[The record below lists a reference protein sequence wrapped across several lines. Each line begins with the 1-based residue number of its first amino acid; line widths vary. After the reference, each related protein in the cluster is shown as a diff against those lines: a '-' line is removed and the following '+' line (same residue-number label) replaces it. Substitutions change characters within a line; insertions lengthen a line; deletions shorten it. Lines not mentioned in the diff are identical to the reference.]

1 MGIKLEDFTSGKYST
16 APTSVVKVGTTPTQS
31 YVSGSSL
38 LGGVSVPTLSQKIT
52 VEEPKVE
59 NKNTGLEIVG
69 RGLAALPGSI
79 AKGTTSAI
87 DKITDT
93 PAYVRN
99 LIAQSQAKKNYA
111 TRVQS
116 NAAKANAAYEKA
128 RDTHVL
134 GQGVQN
140 WQNKVD
146 ARQDQIVLDN
156 PNSKVAEY
164 TGKAL
169 QLGEAVG
176 EMLPS
181 VAASALVG
189 GVGIT
194 AMGGKQ
200 ALALAGTSAAKA
212 AAVSTAGKLGQAVG
226 LGVMAMDVYAKSLD
240 ESTALGY
247 DFATSS
253 KKAFGDAVLEV
264 GTEMLF
270 GGIAGLGTGVVSQ
283 VSKNV
288 VNRSLARA
296 AASEGA
302 EQLIKMT
309 GVEKAV
315 LSVAKAATR
324 VSAMTGSTAFS
335 RLASNAFGEA
345 AEEMIAEFLGPYIE
359 RMTTNPNASNASID
373 QIIEAG
379 IGGAIVSFAMSPLGK
394 LQTMIGTPDADIVE
408 KARLTYKLQDYDQ
421 NVRMMKDL
429 IYDAVAGEDL
439 TAVEKQMGRELTKV
453 SGDNVARGL
462 TSDYQRQAAR
472 ILNDLEASGH
482 TAVDVSNAWKS
493 LGELYAQVSQD
504 RSDAAAARIHNDVA
518 KNTLI
523 SESESVKKA
532 QAAVDEAK
540 VKFDE
545 AVKAYDIAVNRNDGS
560 IDTEAARKSRA
571 ETERTLKNAQANLE
585 KAIENARR
593 GAELRL
599 SKEDAAEKYGQEAV
613 DNFLASQ
620 RVRDIQR
627 GRFYVADANG
637 NERLYTKDQYAAEKF
652 GGKRYSQLTKAQK
665 AEVDAASKAY
675 QDAVTKE
682 LEAFAKR
689 VNDAITQRG
698 LGGKLRVELVK
709 PGAHKFDVGYAH
721 NGVIYFTQERVH
733 TTEAADYF
741 LSHEFLHAIEDKF
754 ISQEDAAAFH
764 KTIRSA
770 MDTIGFNYDEWFA
783 RLAKRYESSYLPRIK
798 SEAKQ
803 KGKKGKE
810 FDSYVKQKFVKLVEG
825 EIRARFMQTAFSSQ
839 SILQSLAVETPEL
852 LERAKQ
858 SVNDS
863 SIAELTDTMWDY
875 ERLVILDRI
884 NKALTAPVSAE
895 TNKKKNAEAVDMAFA
910 ELYDRENTD
919 VGGEDHG
926 RNKRY
931 YVARNER
938 GVDGSD
944 AERTGARVDSYDA
957 HGLLPDS
964 YWEKRKSLSERYDR
978 LDALAEGA
986 ETGTLIE
993 TVDGKPVSYTYV
1005 KNPND
1010 LPGNAKDMLADVEA
1024 FSRLSVSLGRPN
1036 LEIYYILQTPVLKR
1050 KDGIVDQ
1057 VGAYY
1062 SPHRNAIVVPLKS
1075 SWEWEYDDYNDFS
1088 TLVNVVQHEK
1098 THVVAR
1104 LIPESLDLFKDEL
1117 FSWFSPSDVVSFI
1130 SAVDKS
1136 HLDYYG
1142 HGIDSAN
1149 DMMNELFANT
1159 LGWNFGDPREAG
1171 ALLSDITDFDFEKLY
1186 AFREHF
1192 APVLTSFVKERGL
1205 DIDFTKWLEPTKT
1218 ELEKQSLKKEILH
1231 EEKLLFRDA
1240 IDAWASDNG
1249 LNIDDLD
1256 FFKNGPNIYVVKK
1269 QSSEIL
1275 DIDTMM
1281 SIPESDYVAILNAD
1295 SDDNGVYLSGGLY
1308 EDLYSAETEEY
1319 PYFTEEDR
1327 YFADIDSS
1335 DDFDLDYELES
1346 YRNMLQDAPEETI
1359 VRLYS
1364 KGTGNAKYK
1373 EISRNGAV
1381 RKLNIMS
1388 DEVRDYA
1395 NQVRESNLGKLVTGE
1410 IGLDEFSEKTGLS
1423 LDAYMAARQYGLSAL
1438 DLAEVKSLDK
1448 FRQDLDLAKAA
1459 VSALWG
1465 KSGLLEWLGNVRNG
1479 NLFGPT
1485 IIATGNNLL
1494 RAMEQI
1500 DSGNKLYSYAD
1511 NENSNVILSA
1521 DAMRE
1526 DILRTYE
1533 ERLRRRYGQNDPR
1546 YFEDLEDDGIGMTEE
1561 RLRQYRELQQKYGEN
1576 EFGVPNK
1583 INSNVATSKFASRLA
1598 ANKANIWST
1607 DADGNTT
1614 MTGVN
1619 TPEELAASLRDGFLN
1634 GVNTHIVMTD
1644 DAAIAEARSRI
1655 DRHKEKTYSKDGKV
1669 IKETVVKHKTIND
1682 AFTYAK
1688 GLLTSGK
1695 VLNKNDLAFAQ
1706 QLIVEMTNQYKEL
1719 NEGSDNVQPIESKNT
1734 EELFNQI
1741 QELVAD
1747 TCAAATRAGQNLQ
1760 AFSLLKK
1767 MTPTGR
1773 LYYIESQADQLISE
1787 LVDRRGQ
1794 SRVSGYF
1801 FEKDSKGNVRLDK
1814 NNKPKRIIISDELR
1828 KKMYE
1833 CTTKEEMNAVEEEII
1848 AEIASKIDPSLMDRV
1863 TAWRYLSMLGNPR
1876 THVRNIVSNFTMG
1889 TMVKAKN
1896 RVGGALE
1903 DIFLKDKTQGRTKTL
1918 KAIDPELR
1926 KSLTDFAENDWAKD
1940 GMSDVALSGG
1950 KVGFQNRI
1958 NEARKKMKL
1967 DILDKAAKKNNYLLE
1982 LEDDR
1987 AGKRAYKEAFVRY
2000 AAANN
2005 LTVEYLSAGTVES
2018 NVALAQARSYAVN
2031 EAAKATYHDASKVA
2045 SMLNELEHMS
2055 GSAGAAAKLLIGGI
2069 APFKKTPIN
2078 ILSRGIE
2085 YSPIGLVDGLVKTI
2099 KACQSTTEDIFEV
2112 DGKKVTRTEYE
2123 TTYGGKGGKFVKSSD
2138 YTGEYSAT
2146 SSADALD
2153 LGKDDSHGKPFE
2165 RFSADAKRTK
2175 AIADALDQM
2184 AAGLTGTGL
2193 MIVGALLAQLGL
2205 MKGSGDDENKDAE
2218 YYDQMLGN
2226 QEYSITIGN
2235 KNYTLDWLTPVS
2247 MPLFAGVELHNA
2259 KVDGGEMSF
2268 EELIDAIGR
2277 VADPITNLSF
2287 LQGVNDA
2294 MSEYDSGL
2302 YSFARSAAESFA
2314 GQFVPTVFGQ
2324 VARSIDPT
2332 RRTTYAPK
2340 DSAAGKKA
2348 ATFINKMENKIPGLS
2363 QKNAAY
2369 VDLWGRTETNNGD
2382 TFVGRLFM
2390 NSVVPTYVRTVN
2402 KTEADDYLT
2411 QLFAKTGDNSII
2423 PKSPES
2429 SYTVSG
2435 ETFYLTSQEY
2445 QQTKELVGQLS
2456 HVGVTSLLSVPGF
2469 AELSAE
2475 DQADLVSDVY
2485 SFAKRVAKEDYA
2497 YANGIEISA
2506 DSTNTK
2512 IKNAVLAGMSIG
2524 EAVYVYKMANL
2535 VEGVKN
2541 SKGNT
2546 ISGSKKANLLSFY
2559 RTMGLTNEQI
2569 NAIKPSN
2576 YDFDL

>member
-1 MGIKLEDFTSGKYST
+1 MRVQLPAEVAAKLNTAATPVTKDST
-16 APTSVVKVGTTPTQS
+16 PAQS
-31 YVSGSSL
+31 YVSGASL
-38 LGGVSVPTLSQKIT
+38 LGDSSLAMGPSKADSVGLPATNR
-52 VEEPKVE
+52 
-59 NKNTGLEIVG
+59 NKNTNAQIIG
-69 RGLAALPGSI
+69 RGLSRIIPSVGAGA
-79 AKGTTSAI
+79 TSALDSTADAASDI
-87 DKITDT
+87 AFRYQSALAKQTNSDRDL
-93 PAYVRN
+93 AAANVARRN
-99 LIAQSQAKKNYA
+99 
-111 TRVQS
+111 
-116 NAAKANAAYEKA
+116 YEKA
-128 RDTHVL
+128 NSTHLL
-134 GQGVQN
+134 GDNVKTWEQTVAEKN
-140 WQNKVD
+140 
-146 ARQDQIVLDN
+146 AQIVKDN
-156 PNSKVAEY
+156 PDSKLAE
-164 TGKAL
+164 KAYKAT
-169 QLGEAVG
+169 QYAQTVG

-189 GVGIT
+189 GAGIA

-212 AAVSTAGKLGQAVG
+212 AAVSAAGKLGQAVG
-226 LGVMAMDVYAKSLD
+226 LGVMAMNVYDKSLD

-253 KKAFGDAVLEV
+253 KKAFGDAALEV

-270 GGIAGLGTGVVSQ
+270 GGIAGLGEGVVSQ
-283 VSKNV
+283 VSKNI
-288 VNRSLARA
+288 VNRSITKA

-315 LSVAKAATR
+315 LSVAKAANR
-324 VSAMTGSTAFS
+324 VSAMMESTALT

-345 AEEMIAEFLGPYIE
+345 AEEMISEFLGPYIE

-394 LQTMIGTPDADIVE
+394 LQTMVGTPDADIVE

-453 SGDNVARGL
+453 SGDNVAKGL

-493 LGELYAQVSQD
+493 LGELYAQVSQE
-504 RSDAAAARIHNDVA
+504 RADAAAARIHNDVA

-523 SESESVKKA
+523 AESASVQKA

-540 VKFDE
+540 AKFDE

-560 IDTEAARKSRA
+560 IDTEAARKARA

-585 KAIENARR
+585 KAIENASR

-599 SKEDAAEKYGQEAV
+599 SKEGAAEKYGQEAV

-620 RVRDIQR
+620 RVKDIQR
-627 GRFYVADANG
+627 GRFYATDANG

-652 GGKRYSQLTKAQK
+652 GGKRFSQLTKAQK

-754 ISQEDAAAFH
+754 ISQEAAAEFH

-783 RLAKRYESSYLPRIK
+783 RLAKQYESSYLPRLK

-810 FDSYVKQKFVKLVEG
+810 FDSYVNQKFVKLVEG

-895 TNKKKNAEAVDMAFA
+895 TNKKKNAEAV
-910 ELYDRENTD
+910 
-919 VGGEDHG
+919 
-926 RNKRY
+926 
-931 YVARNER
+931 
-938 GVDGSD
+938 
-944 AERTGARVDSYDA
+944 
-957 HGLLPDS
+957 
-964 YWEKRKSLSERYDR
+964 
-978 LDALAEGA
+978 
-986 ETGTLIE
+986 
-993 TVDGKPVSYTYV
+993 
-1005 KNPND
+1005 
-1010 LPGNAKDMLADVEA
+1010 
-1024 FSRLSVSLGRPN
+1024 
-1036 LEIYYILQTPVLKR
+1036 
-1050 KDGIVDQ
+1050 
-1057 VGAYY
+1057 
-1062 SPHRNAIVVPLKS
+1062 
-1075 SWEWEYDDYNDFS
+1075 
-1088 TLVNVVQHEK
+1088 
-1098 THVVAR
+1098 
-1104 LIPESLDLFKDEL
+1104 ES
-1117 FSWFSPSDVVSFI
+1117 
-1130 SAVDKS
+1130 
-1136 HLDYYG
+1136 
-1142 HGIDSAN
+1142 
-1149 DMMNELFANT
+1149 
-1159 LGWNFGDPREAG
+1159 
-1171 ALLSDITDFDFEKLY
+1171 ALLSLDEDRRNQYNPPTNSGVKNNEAVSNSGANLHDFDGGSERRYTESRGKDGDGALGVGEENQGRVGGSESSQEPRAVEIVSKWLDRGSDETQMLLDSFGSEEAFAKRFLGMYDQSPIVAETWSNFFTDVDAAIEELDRLFGRDSSEMYYIELEPDVWDSGNFYSKMEQVIEETKQPKLGAASVINYLRGKGVKEAEIKWSGLEDFLSGKKSVTKEELLEYAKANRYPIFVRKLTTQFTDDTRWGRYIQPGSPAKAVNYREYLYTSEKSYYNNRSSKTHWDSSYSGDREDFSKGVLAHARVTDRLFSGVGRALYIEEIQSDWHNAATASPNAGYVTEDEFSSQVSEYEEASRKARELDEKLSAIHDPY
-1186 AFREHF
+1186 
-1192 APVLTSFVKERGL
+1192 
-1205 DIDFTKWLEPTKT
+1205 DFDYLE
-1218 ELEKQSLKKEILH
+1218 
-1231 EEKLLFRDA
+1231 
-1240 IDAWASDNG
+1240 NG
-1249 LNIDDLD
+1249 
-1256 FFKNGPNIYVVKK
+1256 
-1269 QSSEIL
+1269 
-1275 DIDTMM
+1275 
-1281 SIPESDYVAILNAD
+1281 AD
-1295 SDDNGVYLSGGLY
+1295 SDYKKLYDEWAKIDNEAGQRRVFLSLSVPEAPFSGGEYVNFVLKNLLQEAAANGY
-1308 EDLYSAETEEY
+1308 DYLAWTSGKQQEERWSDKYAEGYRIEYDQDIPKFLNKFGKKFGAKAGLRTIEAPNNIPTDSWFFPITEEM
-1319 PYFTEEDR
+1319 R
-1327 YFADIDSS
+1327 KSV
-1335 DDFDLDYELES
+1335 LE
-1346 YRNMLQDAPEETI
+1346 
-1359 VRLYS
+1359 V
-1364 KGTGNAKYK
+1364 
-1373 EISRNGAV
+1373 
-1381 RKLNIMS
+1381 
-1388 DEVRDYA
+1388 
-1395 NQVRESNLGKLVTGE
+1395 
-1410 IGLDEFSEKTGLS
+1410 
-1423 LDAYMAARQYGLSAL
+1423 
-1438 DLAEVKSLDK
+1438 
-1448 FRQDLDLAKAA
+1448 
-1459 VSALWG
+1459 
-1465 KSGLLEWLGNVRNG
+1465 
-1479 NLFGPT
+1479 
-1485 IIATGNNLL
+1485 
-1494 RAMEQI
+1494 
-1500 DSGNKLYSYAD
+1500 
-1511 NENSNVILSA
+1511 
-1521 DAMRE
+1521 
-1526 DILRTYE
+1526 
-1533 ERLRRRYGQNDPR
+1533 GQPM

-1561 RLRQYRELQQKYGEN
+1561 RLRQYRELQQKYGSN

-1747 TCAAATRAGQNLQ
+1747 TCSAATRAGQNLQ

-1801 FEKDSKGNVRLDK
+1801 FEKDSKGNVRLDE

-1828 KKMYE
+1828 QKMYE

-1876 THVRNIVSNFTMG
+1876 THIRNIVSNFTMG

-1926 KSLTDFAENDWAKD
+1926 KSLMDFAENDWAKD

-1967 DILDKAAKKNNYLLE
+1967 DILDKAAKKNSYLLE

-2055 GSAGAAAKLLIGGI
+2055 GGAGTAAKLLIGGI

-2153 LGKDDSHGKPFE
+2153 FGKDDSHGKPFE

-2193 MIVGALLAQLGL
+2193 LLIGALLAQLGL

-2390 NSVVPTYVRTVN
+2390 NSVAPMYVRTVN

-2411 QLFAKTGDNSII
+2411 QLFSQTGDNSII

-2497 YANGIEISA
+2497 YANGIEISV

-2535 VEGVKN
+2535 VEGEKN

>member
-1 MGIKLEDFTSGKYST
+1 M
-16 APTSVVKVGTTPTQS
+16 
-31 YVSGSSL
+31 
-38 LGGVSVPTLSQKIT
+38 SQ
-52 VEEPKVE
+52 E
-59 NKNTGLEIVG
+59 
-69 RGLAALPGSI
+69 
-79 AKGTTSAI
+79 
-87 DKITDT
+87 
-93 PAYVRN
+93 
-99 LIAQSQAKKNYA
+99 
-111 TRVQS
+111 
-116 NAAKANAAYEKA
+116 
-128 RDTHVL
+128 
-134 GQGVQN
+134 
-140 WQNKVD
+140 
-146 ARQDQIVLDN
+146 
-156 PNSKVAEY
+156 
-164 TGKAL
+164 
-169 QLGEAVG
+169 
-176 EMLPS
+176 
-181 VAASALVG
+181 
-189 GVGIT
+189 
-194 AMGGKQ
+194 
-200 ALALAGTSAAKA
+200 
-212 AAVSTAGKLGQAVG
+212 
-226 LGVMAMDVYAKSLD
+226 
-240 ESTALGY
+240 
-247 DFATSS
+247 
-253 KKAFGDAVLEV
+253 
-264 GTEMLF
+264 
-270 GGIAGLGTGVVSQ
+270 
-283 VSKNV
+283 
-288 VNRSLARA
+288 RA
-296 AASEGA
+296 
-302 EQLIKMT
+302 
-309 GVEKAV
+309 
-315 LSVAKAATR
+315 
-324 VSAMTGSTAFS
+324 
-335 RLASNAFGEA
+335 
-345 AEEMIAEFLGPYIE
+345 
-359 RMTTNPNASNASID
+359 
-373 QIIEAG
+373 
-379 IGGAIVSFAMSPLGK
+379 
-394 LQTMIGTPDADIVE
+394 
-408 KARLTYKLQDYDQ
+408 
-421 NVRMMKDL
+421 
-429 IYDAVAGEDL
+429 
-439 TAVEKQMGRELTKV
+439 
-453 SGDNVARGL
+453 
-462 TSDYQRQAAR
+462 
-472 ILNDLEASGH
+472 
-482 TAVDVSNAWKS
+482 
-493 LGELYAQVSQD
+493 
-504 RSDAAAARIHNDVA
+504 DAAAARIHNDVA

-523 SESESVKKA
+523 AESASVKKA

-560 IDTEAARKSRA
+560 IDTEAARKARA

-627 GRFYVADANG
+627 GRFYAADANG

-783 RLAKRYESSYLPRIK
+783 RLAKQYESSYLPRIK

-810 FDSYVKQKFVKLVEG
+810 LDSYVKQKFVKLVEG

-839 SILQSLAVETPEL
+839 SILQSLAVETPDL

-884 NKALTAPVSAE
+884 NKALIAPVSAE
-895 TNKKKNAEAVDMAFA
+895 TNKEKNAEAVESALLALDEDRRNQYNPPTNSGVKNNEAVSNSGANLHDFDGGSERRYTESRGKDGDGALGVGEENQGRVGGSESSQEPRAVEIVSKWLDRGSDETQMLLDSFGSEEAFA
-910 ELYDRENTD
+910 KRFLGMYDQSPIVAETWSNFFTD
-919 VGGEDHG
+919 V
-926 RNKRY
+926 
-931 YVARNER
+931 
-938 GVDGSD
+938 D
-944 AERTGARVDSYDA
+944 AAIEE
-957 HGLLPDS
+957 L
-964 YWEKRKSLSERYDR
+964 DR
-978 LDALAEGA
+978 L
-986 ETGTLIE
+986 
-993 TVDGKPVSYTYV
+993 
-1005 KNPND
+1005 
-1010 LPGNAKDMLADVEA
+1010 
-1024 FSRLSVSLGRPN
+1024 FGR
-1036 LEIYYILQTPVLKR
+1036 
-1050 KDGIVDQ
+1050 D
-1057 VGAYY
+1057 
-1062 SPHRNAIVVPLKS
+1062 
-1075 SWEWEYDDYNDFS
+1075 
-1088 TLVNVVQHEK
+1088 
-1098 THVVAR
+1098 
-1104 LIPESLDLFKDEL
+1104 
-1117 FSWFSPSDVVSFI
+1117 
-1130 SAVDKS
+1130 
-1136 HLDYYG
+1136 
-1142 HGIDSAN
+1142 
-1149 DMMNELFANT
+1149 
-1159 LGWNFGDPREAG
+1159 
-1171 ALLSDITDFDFEKLY
+1171 
-1186 AFREHF
+1186 
-1192 APVLTSFVKERGL
+1192 
-1205 DIDFTKWLEPTKT
+1205 
-1218 ELEKQSLKKEILH
+1218 
-1231 EEKLLFRDA
+1231 
-1240 IDAWASDNG
+1240 
-1249 LNIDDLD
+1249 
-1256 FFKNGPNIYVVKK
+1256 
-1269 QSSEIL
+1269 SSE
-1275 DIDTMM
+1275 M
-1281 SIPESDYVAILNAD
+1281 
-1295 SDDNGVYLSGGLY
+1295 
-1308 EDLYSAETEEY
+1308 
-1319 PYFTEEDR
+1319 YFE
-1327 YFADIDSS
+1327 DIDSS

-1395 NQVRESNLGKLVTGE
+1395 NRVRESNLGKLVTGE

-1448 FRQDLDLAKAA
+1448 FRQDLDLAKAS

-1561 RLRQYRELQQKYGEN
+1561 RLRQYRELQAKYGEN

-1706 QLIVEMTNQYKEL
+1706 QLIVEMTNQYKEI
-1719 NEGSDNVQPIESKNT
+1719 NEGSERVQAIESKNT

-1747 TCAAATRAGQNLQ
+1747 TCSAATRAGQNLQ

-1801 FEKDSKGNVRLDK
+1801 FEKDSKGNVRLDE
-1814 NNKPKRIIISDELR
+1814 NNKPKRIVISDELR
-1828 KKMYE
+1828 QKMYE

-1876 THVRNIVSNFTMG
+1876 THIRNIVSNFTMG

-1926 KSLTDFAENDWAKD
+1926 KSLMDFAENDWAKD

-1958 NEARKKMKL
+1958 NEARKKMKMDL
-1967 DILDKAAKKNNYLLE
+1967 LDKAAKKNSYLLE

-1987 AGKRAYKEAFVRY
+1987 AGKRAYKEAFVHY

-2055 GSAGAAAKLLIGGI
+2055 GGAGTAAKLLIGGI

-2078 ILSRGIE
+2078 ILSRGKD

-2153 LGKDDSHGKPFE
+2153 FGNDDSHGKPFE

-2390 NSVVPTYVRTVN
+2390 NSVAPMYVRTVN

-2497 YANGIEISA
+2497 YANGIEIPV

-2535 VEGVKN
+2535 VEGEKN

>member
-16 APTSVVKVGTTPTQS
+16 APTSVAKVGTTPTQS
-31 YVSGSSL
+31 FVSGSSL
-38 LGGVSVPTLSQKIT
+38 LGGVPVPTLSQKIT

-169 QLGEAVG
+169 QLGEAAG
-176 EMLPS
+176 EMLPT
-181 VAASALVG
+181 VAVSALVG
-189 GVGIT
+189 GLGV
-194 AMGGKQ
+194 AAAGGRSAIAAAEAARSLGVASK
-200 ALALAGTSAAKA
+200 AAKA
-212 AAVSTAGKLGQAVG
+212 ITTASRIGEAAG
-226 LGVMAMDVYAKSLD
+226 LGVMAMNVYAKSLD
-240 ESTALGY
+240 ESTAQGY

-253 KKAFGDAVLEV
+253 KKAFGDAALEV

-270 GGIAGLGTGVVSQ
+270 GGIAGLGEGVVSR
-283 VSKNV
+283 VSKNI
-288 VNRSLARA
+288 VNRSITKA

-315 LSVAKAATR
+315 LSVAKAANR
-324 VSAMTGSTAFS
+324 VSSMMESTALT
-335 RLASNAFGEA
+335 RLASHAFGEA
-345 AEEMIAEFLGPYIE
+345 AEEMVSEFLGPYIE

-379 IGGAIVSFAMSPLGK
+379 IGGAILSFAMAPLGK
-394 LQTMIGTPDADIVE
+394 LQTMVGTPGADIVE

-453 SGDNVARGL
+453 SGDNVAKGL

-493 LGELYAQVSQD
+493 LGELYAQVSQE
-504 RSDAAAARIHNDVA
+504 RADAAAARIHNDVA

-523 SESESVKKA
+523 SESASVQKA

-540 VKFDE
+540 AKFDE

-560 IDTEAARKSRA
+560 IDTEAARKARA
-571 ETERTLKNAQANLE
+571 ETERTFKNAQANLE
-585 KAIENARR
+585 KEIENARR

-599 SKEDAAEKYGQEAV
+599 SKEGAAEKYGQEAV

-627 GRFYVADANG
+627 GRFYAADANG

-754 ISQEDAAAFH
+754 ISQEAAAEFH

-783 RLAKRYESSYLPRIK
+783 RLAKQYESSYLPSIK

-810 FDSYVKQKFVKLVEG
+810 FDSYVNQKFVKLVEG

-895 TNKKKNAEAVDMAFA
+895 TNKEKNAEAVESALLALDEDRRNRYNPPTNSGVKNNEAVSNSGA
-910 ELYDRENTD
+910 NLRGSDVSQQGRNSELR
-919 VGGEDHG
+919 GEDRRRTLGTGEEDQGGSRG
-926 RNKRY
+926 R
-931 YVARNER
+931 
-938 GVDGSD
+938 
-944 AERTGARVDSYDA
+944 
-957 HGLLPDS
+957 
-964 YWEKRKSLSERYDR
+964 
-978 LDALAEGA
+978 EGA
-986 ETGTLIE
+986 ERSARGVVAKWADKGSVETERLIE
-993 TVDGKPVSYTYV
+993 SFG
-1005 KNPND
+1005 
-1010 LPGNAKDMLADVEA
+1010 GEEA
-1024 FSRLSVSLGRPN
+1024 FADAF
-1036 LEIYYILQTPVLKR
+1036 LKLY
-1050 KDGIVDQ
+1050 DQ
-1057 VGAYY
+1057 G
-1062 SPHRNAIVVPLKS
+1062 P
-1075 SWEWEYDDYNDFS
+1075 
-1088 TLVNVVQHEK
+1088 
-1098 THVVAR
+1098 VVAETWSNFFTDVDAAIEELDR
-1104 LIPESLDLFKDEL
+1104 L
-1117 FSWFSPSDVVSFI
+1117 
-1130 SAVDKS
+1130 
-1136 HLDYYG
+1136 
-1142 HGIDSAN
+1142 
-1149 DMMNELFANT
+1149 
-1159 LGWNFGDPREAG
+1159 FG
-1171 ALLSDITDFDFEKLY
+1171 
-1186 AFREHF
+1186 
-1192 APVLTSFVKERGL
+1192 
-1205 DIDFTKWLEPTKT
+1205 
-1218 ELEKQSLKKEILH
+1218 
-1231 EEKLLFRDA
+1231 RD
-1240 IDAWASDNG
+1240 
-1249 LNIDDLD
+1249 
-1256 FFKNGPNIYVVKK
+1256 
-1269 QSSEIL
+1269 SSE
-1275 DIDTMM
+1275 M
-1281 SIPESDYVAILNAD
+1281 YF
-1295 SDDNGVYLSGGLY
+1295 
-1308 EDLYSAETEEY
+1308 EDL
-1319 PYFTEEDR
+1319 
-1327 YFADIDSS
+1327 DSS
-1335 DDFDLDYELES
+1335 DDFDLDYELEA

-1373 EISRNGAV
+1373 EISRNDAV

-1448 FRQDLDLAKAA
+1448 FRQDLDLAKAS

-1561 RLRQYRELQQKYGEN
+1561 RLRQYRELQAKYGEN

-1644 DAAIAEARSRI
+1644 EAAIAEARSRI
-1655 DRHKEKTYSKDGKV
+1655 SRHKEKTYSKDGKV

-1706 QLIVEMTNQYKEL
+1706 QLIVEMTNQYKEI
-1719 NEGSDNVQPIESKNT
+1719 NEGSDRVQAIESKNT
-1734 EELFNQI
+1734 DELFNQI

-1801 FEKDSKGNVRLDK
+1801 FEKDSKGNVILDE

-1828 KKMYE
+1828 QKMYE

-1863 TAWRYLSMLGNPR
+1863 TSWRYLSMLGNPR

-1889 TMVKAKN
+1889 TMVRAKN

-1967 DILDKAAKKNNYLLE
+1967 DILDKAAKKNSYLLE

-1987 AGKRAYKEAFVRY
+1987 AGKRAYKEAFVHY

-2055 GSAGAAAKLLIGGI
+2055 GSAGVAAKLLIGGI

-2078 ILSRGIE
+2078 ILSRGKD

-2153 LGKDDSHGKPFE
+2153 FGKDDSHGKPFE

-2193 MIVGALLAQLGL
+2193 MIVGALLAQLGM

-2497 YANGIEISA
+2497 YANGIEISV

-2535 VEGVKN
+2535 VEGEKN

-2576 YDFDL
+2576 YDFGL

>member
-16 APTSVVKVGTTPTQS
+16 APTSVAKVGTTPTQS
-31 YVSGSSL
+31 FVSGSSL

-93 PAYVRN
+93 PAYVGN

-116 NAAKANAAYEKA
+116 KAAKANAAYEKA

-146 ARQDQIVLDN
+146 ARRDQIVLDN

-169 QLGEAVG
+169 QLGEAAG
-176 EMLPS
+176 EMLPT
-181 VAASALVG
+181 VAVSALVG
-189 GVGIT
+189 GLGV
-194 AMGGKQ
+194 AAAGGRSAIAAAEAARSLGVASK
-200 ALALAGTSAAKA
+200 AAKA
-212 AAVSTAGKLGQAVG
+212 ITTASRIGEAAG
-226 LGVMAMDVYAKSLD
+226 LGVMAMDVYAKSID
-240 ESTALGY
+240 ESTKQGY

-253 KKAFGDAVLEV
+253 KKAFGDAALEV

-270 GGIAGLGTGVVSQ
+270 GGIAGLGEGVVSR
-283 VSKNV
+283 VSKNI
-288 VNRSLARA
+288 VNRSITKA

-315 LSVAKAATR
+315 LSVAKAANR
-324 VSAMTGSTAFS
+324 VSAMMESTALT
-335 RLASNAFGEA
+335 RLASKAFGEA
-345 AEEMIAEFLGPYIE
+345 SEEMISEFLGPYIE

-379 IGGAIVSFAMSPLGK
+379 IGGAILSFAMAPLGK
-394 LQTMIGTPDADIVE
+394 LQTMVGTPDADIVE

-453 SGDNVARGL
+453 SGDNVAKGL

-493 LGELYAQVSQD
+493 LGELYAQVSQE
-504 RSDAAAARIHNDVA
+504 RADAVAARIHNDVA
-518 KNTLI
+518 KNTMI
-523 SESESVKKA
+523 SESESVQKA

-540 VKFDE
+540 AKFDE

-560 IDTEAARKSRA
+560 IDTEAARKARA
-571 ETERTLKNAQANLE
+571 ETERTFKNAQANLE

-620 RVRDIQR
+620 RVKDIQR
-627 GRFYVADANG
+627 GRFYAADANG

-682 LEAFAKR
+682 LDAFAMR

-754 ISQEDAAAFH
+754 ISQEAAAEFH

-783 RLAKRYESSYLPRIK
+783 RLAKQYESSYLPRIK

-810 FDSYVKQKFVKLVEG
+810 FDSYVNQKFVKLVEG

-858 SVNDS
+858 SVSDS

-895 TNKKKNAEAVDMAFA
+895 TNKEKNAESVESALLALDEDRRNQYNPPTNSGVKNNEAVSNSGANLHDFDGGSERRYTESRGEDGDGALGVGEENQGRVGGSESSQEPRAVEIVSKWLDRGSDETQMLLDSFGSEEAFA
-910 ELYDRENTD
+910 KRFLGMYDQSPIVAETWSNFFTD
-919 VGGEDHG
+919 V
-926 RNKRY
+926 
-931 YVARNER
+931 
-938 GVDGSD
+938 D
-944 AERTGARVDSYDA
+944 AAIEE
-957 HGLLPDS
+957 L
-964 YWEKRKSLSERYDR
+964 DR
-978 LDALAEGA
+978 L
-986 ETGTLIE
+986 
-993 TVDGKPVSYTYV
+993 
-1005 KNPND
+1005 
-1010 LPGNAKDMLADVEA
+1010 
-1024 FSRLSVSLGRPN
+1024 FGR
-1036 LEIYYILQTPVLKR
+1036 
-1050 KDGIVDQ
+1050 D
-1057 VGAYY
+1057 
-1062 SPHRNAIVVPLKS
+1062 
-1075 SWEWEYDDYNDFS
+1075 
-1088 TLVNVVQHEK
+1088 
-1098 THVVAR
+1098 
-1104 LIPESLDLFKDEL
+1104 
-1117 FSWFSPSDVVSFI
+1117 
-1130 SAVDKS
+1130 
-1136 HLDYYG
+1136 
-1142 HGIDSAN
+1142 
-1149 DMMNELFANT
+1149 
-1159 LGWNFGDPREAG
+1159 
-1171 ALLSDITDFDFEKLY
+1171 
-1186 AFREHF
+1186 
-1192 APVLTSFVKERGL
+1192 
-1205 DIDFTKWLEPTKT
+1205 
-1218 ELEKQSLKKEILH
+1218 
-1231 EEKLLFRDA
+1231 
-1240 IDAWASDNG
+1240 
-1249 LNIDDLD
+1249 
-1256 FFKNGPNIYVVKK
+1256 
-1269 QSSEIL
+1269 SSE
-1275 DIDTMM
+1275 M
-1281 SIPESDYVAILNAD
+1281 
-1295 SDDNGVYLSGGLY
+1295 
-1308 EDLYSAETEEY
+1308 
-1319 PYFTEEDR
+1319 YFE
-1327 YFADIDSS
+1327 DIDSS
-1335 DDFDLDYELES
+1335 DDFDLDYELEA

-1448 FRQDLDLAKAA
+1448 FRQDLDFAKAA

-1546 YFEDLEDDGIGMTEE
+1546 YFEDLEDDGVGMTEE
-1561 RLRQYRELQQKYGEN
+1561 RLRQYRELQAKYGEN

-1583 INSNVATSKFASRLA
+1583 INSNVATSRFASRLA

-1747 TCAAATRAGQNLQ
+1747 TCSAATRAGQNLQ

-1801 FEKDSKGNVRLDK
+1801 FEKDSKGNVILDE
-1814 NNKPKRIIISDELR
+1814 NNKPKRIVISDELR
-1828 KKMYE
+1828 QKMYE

-1926 KSLTDFAENDWAKD
+1926 KSLADFAENDWAKD

-1967 DILDKAAKKNNYLLE
+1967 DILDKAAKKNSYLLE

-2000 AAANN
+2000 VAANN

-2055 GSAGAAAKLLIGGI
+2055 GSAGVAAKLLIGGI

-2078 ILSRGIE
+2078 ILSRGKD

-2153 LGKDDSHGKPFE
+2153 FGKDDSHGKPFE

-2390 NSVVPTYVRTVN
+2390 NSVAPTYVRTVN

-2497 YANGIEISA
+2497 YANGIEISV

-2535 VEGVKN
+2535 VEGEKN

-2576 YDFDL
+2576 YDFGL

>member
-1 MGIKLEDFTSGKYST
+1 MGGSQTPFYWITHKETGEPVALAVPDSDPMGK
-16 APTSVVKVGTTPTQS
+16 SVVIVSEVVADPLTYKHIGKFEDHAGVIKASLAMFAPHEGTAIP
-31 YVSGSSL
+31 
-38 LGGVSVPTLSQKIT
+38 
-52 VEEPKVE
+52 
-59 NKNTGLEIVG
+59 
-69 RGLAALPGSI
+69 PGSWLFP
-79 AKGTTSAI
+79 
-87 DKITDT
+87 IT
-93 PAYVRN
+93 
-99 LIAQSQAKKNYA
+99 
-111 TRVQS
+111 
-116 NAAKANAAYEKA
+116 E
-128 RDTHVL
+128 
-134 GQGVQN
+134 
-140 WQNKVD
+140 
-146 ARQDQIVLDN
+146 
-156 PNSKVAEY
+156 
-164 TGKAL
+164 
-169 QLGEAVG
+169 
-176 EMLPS
+176 EMR
-181 VAASALVG
+181 
-189 GVGIT
+189 
-194 AMGGKQ
+194 
-200 ALALAGTSAAKA
+200 
-212 AAVSTAGKLGQAVG
+212 
-226 LGVMAMDVYAKSLD
+226 KS
-240 ESTALGY
+240 
-247 DFATSS
+247 
-253 KKAFGDAVLEV
+253 VLEV
-264 GTEMLF
+264 GQPM
-270 GGIAGLGTGVVSQ
+270 
-283 VSKNV
+283 
-288 VNRSLARA
+288 
-296 AASEGA
+296 
-302 EQLIKMT
+302 
-309 GVEKAV
+309 
-315 LSVAKAATR
+315 
-324 VSAMTGSTAFS
+324 
-335 RLASNAFGEA
+335 
-345 AEEMIAEFLGPYIE
+345 
-359 RMTTNPNASNASID
+359 
-373 QIIEAG
+373 
-379 IGGAIVSFAMSPLGK
+379 
-394 LQTMIGTPDADIVE
+394 
-408 KARLTYKLQDYDQ
+408 
-421 NVRMMKDL
+421 
-429 IYDAVAGEDL
+429 
-439 TAVEKQMGRELTKV
+439 
-453 SGDNVARGL
+453 
-462 TSDYQRQAAR
+462 
-472 ILNDLEASGH
+472 
-482 TAVDVSNAWKS
+482 
-493 LGELYAQVSQD
+493 
-504 RSDAAAARIHNDVA
+504 
-518 KNTLI
+518 
-523 SESESVKKA
+523 
-532 QAAVDEAK
+532 
-540 VKFDE
+540 
-545 AVKAYDIAVNRNDGS
+545 
-560 IDTEAARKSRA
+560 
-571 ETERTLKNAQANLE
+571 
-585 KAIENARR
+585 
-593 GAELRL
+593 
-599 SKEDAAEKYGQEAV
+599 
-613 DNFLASQ
+613 
-620 RVRDIQR
+620 
-627 GRFYVADANG
+627 
-637 NERLYTKDQYAAEKF
+637 
-652 GGKRYSQLTKAQK
+652 
-665 AEVDAASKAY
+665 
-675 QDAVTKE
+675 
-682 LEAFAKR
+682 
-689 VNDAITQRG
+689 
-698 LGGKLRVELVK
+698 
-709 PGAHKFDVGYAH
+709 
-721 NGVIYFTQERVH
+721 
-733 TTEAADYF
+733 
-741 LSHEFLHAIEDKF
+741 
-754 ISQEDAAAFH
+754 
-764 KTIRSA
+764 
-770 MDTIGFNYDEWFA
+770 
-783 RLAKRYESSYLPRIK
+783 
-798 SEAKQ
+798 
-803 KGKKGKE
+803 
-810 FDSYVKQKFVKLVEG
+810 
-825 EIRARFMQTAFSSQ
+825 
-839 SILQSLAVETPEL
+839 
-852 LERAKQ
+852 
-858 SVNDS
+858 
-863 SIAELTDTMWDY
+863 
-875 ERLVILDRI
+875 
-884 NKALTAPVSAE
+884 
-895 TNKKKNAEAVDMAFA
+895 
-910 ELYDRENTD
+910 
-919 VGGEDHG
+919 
-926 RNKRY
+926 
-931 YVARNER
+931 
-938 GVDGSD
+938 
-944 AERTGARVDSYDA
+944 
-957 HGLLPDS
+957 
-964 YWEKRKSLSERYDR
+964 
-978 LDALAEGA
+978 
-986 ETGTLIE
+986 
-993 TVDGKPVSYTYV
+993 
-1005 KNPND
+1005 
-1010 LPGNAKDMLADVEA
+1010 
-1024 FSRLSVSLGRPN
+1024 
-1036 LEIYYILQTPVLKR
+1036 
-1050 KDGIVDQ
+1050 
-1057 VGAYY
+1057 
-1062 SPHRNAIVVPLKS
+1062 
-1075 SWEWEYDDYNDFS
+1075 
-1088 TLVNVVQHEK
+1088 
-1098 THVVAR
+1098 
-1104 LIPESLDLFKDEL
+1104 
-1117 FSWFSPSDVVSFI
+1117 
-1130 SAVDKS
+1130 
-1136 HLDYYG
+1136 
-1142 HGIDSAN
+1142 
-1149 DMMNELFANT
+1149 
-1159 LGWNFGDPREAG
+1159 
-1171 ALLSDITDFDFEKLY
+1171 
-1186 AFREHF
+1186 
-1192 APVLTSFVKERGL
+1192 
-1205 DIDFTKWLEPTKT
+1205 
-1218 ELEKQSLKKEILH
+1218 
-1231 EEKLLFRDA
+1231 
-1240 IDAWASDNG
+1240 
-1249 LNIDDLD
+1249 
-1256 FFKNGPNIYVVKK
+1256 
-1269 QSSEIL
+1269 
-1275 DIDTMM
+1275 
-1281 SIPESDYVAILNAD
+1281 
-1295 SDDNGVYLSGGLY
+1295 
-1308 EDLYSAETEEY
+1308 
-1319 PYFTEEDR
+1319 
-1327 YFADIDSS
+1327 
-1335 DDFDLDYELES
+1335 
-1346 YRNMLQDAPEETI
+1346 
-1359 VRLYS
+1359 
-1364 KGTGNAKYK
+1364 
-1373 EISRNGAV
+1373 
-1381 RKLNIMS
+1381 
-1388 DEVRDYA
+1388 
-1395 NQVRESNLGKLVTGE
+1395 
-1410 IGLDEFSEKTGLS
+1410 
-1423 LDAYMAARQYGLSAL
+1423 
-1438 DLAEVKSLDK
+1438 
-1448 FRQDLDLAKAA
+1448 
-1459 VSALWG
+1459 
-1465 KSGLLEWLGNVRNG
+1465 
-1479 NLFGPT
+1479 
-1485 IIATGNNLL
+1485 
-1494 RAMEQI
+1494 
-1500 DSGNKLYSYAD
+1500 
-1511 NENSNVILSA
+1511 
-1521 DAMRE
+1521 
-1526 DILRTYE
+1526 
-1533 ERLRRRYGQNDPR
+1533 

-1561 RLRQYRELQQKYGEN
+1561 RLRQYRELQQKYGSN

-1747 TCAAATRAGQNLQ
+1747 TCSAATRAGQNLQ

-1801 FEKDSKGNVRLDK
+1801 FEKDSKGNVRLDE

-1828 KKMYE
+1828 QKMYE

-1876 THVRNIVSNFTMG
+1876 THIRNIVSNFTMG

-1926 KSLTDFAENDWAKD
+1926 KSLMDFAENDWAKD

-1967 DILDKAAKKNNYLLE
+1967 DILDKAAKKNSYLLE

-2055 GSAGAAAKLLIGGI
+2055 GGAGTAAKLLIGGI

-2153 LGKDDSHGKPFE
+2153 FGKDDSHGKPFE

-2193 MIVGALLAQLGL
+2193 LLIGALLAQLGL

-2390 NSVVPTYVRTVN
+2390 NSVAPMYVRTVN

-2411 QLFAKTGDNSII
+2411 QLFSQTGDNSII

-2497 YANGIEISA
+2497 YANGIEISV

-2535 VEGVKN
+2535 VEGEKN

>member
-16 APTSVVKVGTTPTQS
+16 APTSVAKVGTTPTQS
-31 YVSGSSL
+31 FVSGSSL
-38 LGGVSVPTLSQKIT
+38 LGGVSVPTLSQKIA

-146 ARQDQIVLDN
+146 ARRDQIVLDN

-169 QLGEAVG
+169 QLGEAAG
-176 EMLPS
+176 EMLPT
-181 VAASALVG
+181 VAVSALVG
-189 GVGIT
+189 GLGV
-194 AMGGKQ
+194 AAAGGRSAIAAAEAARSLGVASK
-200 ALALAGTSAAKA
+200 AAKA
-212 AAVSTAGKLGQAVG
+212 ITTASRIGEAAG
-226 LGVMAMDVYAKSLD
+226 LGVMAMDVYAKSID
-240 ESTALGY
+240 ESTKQGY
-247 DFATSS
+247 DFVISS
-253 KKAFGDAVLEV
+253 KKAFGDAALEV

-270 GGIAGLGTGVVSQ
+270 GGIAGLGEGVVSQ
-283 VSKNV
+283 VSKNI
-288 VNRSLARA
+288 VNRSITKA

-302 EQLIKMT
+302 EQLIKMA

-315 LSVAKAATR
+315 LSVAKAANR
-324 VSAMTGSTAFS
+324 VSSMMESTALT
-335 RLASNAFGEA
+335 RLASHAFGEA
-345 AEEMIAEFLGPYIE
+345 AEEMISEFLGPYIE

-379 IGGAIVSFAMSPLGK
+379 IGGAILSFAMAPLGK
-394 LQTMIGTPDADIVE
+394 LQTMVGTPGADIVE

-493 LGELYAQVSQD
+493 LGELYAQVSQE
-504 RSDAAAARIHNDVA
+504 RADAAAARIHNDVA

-523 SESESVKKA
+523 SESESVQKA

-560 IDTEAARKSRA
+560 IDTEAARKARA
-571 ETERTLKNAQANLE
+571 ETERTFKNAQANLE

-599 SKEDAAEKYGQEAV
+599 SKEGAAEKYGQEAV

-620 RVRDIQR
+620 RVKDIQR
-627 GRFYVADANG
+627 GRFYATDANG
-637 NERLYTKDQYAAEKF
+637 NERLYTKDQYAAERF
-652 GGKRYSQLTKAQK
+652 GGKRFSQLTKAQK
-665 AEVDAASKAY
+665 EEVDAASKAY

-810 FDSYVKQKFVKLVEG
+810 FDSYVNQKFVKLVEG

-895 TNKKKNAEAVDMAFA
+895 TNKEKNAEAVESALLALDEDRRNQYNPPTNSGVKNNEAVSNSGANLHDFDGGSERRYTESRGKDGDGALGVGEENQSRVGGSESSQEPRAVEIVSKWLDRGSDETQMLLDSFGSEEAFA
-910 ELYDRENTD
+910 KRFLGMYDQSPIVAETWSNFFTD
-919 VGGEDHG
+919 V
-926 RNKRY
+926 
-931 YVARNER
+931 
-938 GVDGSD
+938 D
-944 AERTGARVDSYDA
+944 AAIEE
-957 HGLLPDS
+957 L
-964 YWEKRKSLSERYDR
+964 DR
-978 LDALAEGA
+978 L
-986 ETGTLIE
+986 
-993 TVDGKPVSYTYV
+993 
-1005 KNPND
+1005 
-1010 LPGNAKDMLADVEA
+1010 
-1024 FSRLSVSLGRPN
+1024 FGR
-1036 LEIYYILQTPVLKR
+1036 
-1050 KDGIVDQ
+1050 D
-1057 VGAYY
+1057 
-1062 SPHRNAIVVPLKS
+1062 
-1075 SWEWEYDDYNDFS
+1075 
-1088 TLVNVVQHEK
+1088 
-1098 THVVAR
+1098 
-1104 LIPESLDLFKDEL
+1104 
-1117 FSWFSPSDVVSFI
+1117 
-1130 SAVDKS
+1130 
-1136 HLDYYG
+1136 
-1142 HGIDSAN
+1142 
-1149 DMMNELFANT
+1149 
-1159 LGWNFGDPREAG
+1159 
-1171 ALLSDITDFDFEKLY
+1171 
-1186 AFREHF
+1186 
-1192 APVLTSFVKERGL
+1192 
-1205 DIDFTKWLEPTKT
+1205 
-1218 ELEKQSLKKEILH
+1218 
-1231 EEKLLFRDA
+1231 
-1240 IDAWASDNG
+1240 
-1249 LNIDDLD
+1249 
-1256 FFKNGPNIYVVKK
+1256 
-1269 QSSEIL
+1269 SSE
-1275 DIDTMM
+1275 M
-1281 SIPESDYVAILNAD
+1281 
-1295 SDDNGVYLSGGLY
+1295 
-1308 EDLYSAETEEY
+1308 
-1319 PYFTEEDR
+1319 YFVEL
-1327 YFADIDSS
+1327 DSS
-1335 DDFDLDYELES
+1335 DDFDLDYELEA

-1448 FRQDLDLAKAA
+1448 FKQDLDLAKAS

-1561 RLRQYRELQQKYGEN
+1561 RLRQYRELQAKYGEN

-1801 FEKDSKGNVRLDK
+1801 FEKDSKGNVILDK

-1828 KKMYE
+1828 QKMYE
-1833 CTTKEEMNAVEEEII
+1833 CTTKEEMDAVEEEII

-1967 DILDKAAKKNNYLLE
+1967 DILDKAAKKNSYLLE

-1987 AGKRAYKEAFVRY
+1987 AGKRAYKEAFVHY

-2055 GSAGAAAKLLIGGI
+2055 GSAGVAAKLLIGGI

-2078 ILSRGIE
+2078 ILSRGKD

-2153 LGKDDSHGKPFE
+2153 FGKDDSHGKPFE

-2390 NSVVPTYVRTVN
+2390 NSVAPMYVRTVN

-2497 YANGIEISA
+2497 YANGIEISV

-2535 VEGVKN
+2535 VEGEKN

-2576 YDFDL
+2576 YDFGL

>member
-1 MGIKLEDFTSGKYST
+1 MRVQLPAEVAAKLNTAATPVTKDST
-16 APTSVVKVGTTPTQS
+16 PAQS
-31 YVSGSSL
+31 YVSGASL
-38 LGGVSVPTLSQKIT
+38 LGDSSLAMGPSKADSVGLPAINRNQ
-52 VEEPKVE
+52 
-59 NKNTGLEIVG
+59 NTNAQIIG
-69 RGLAALPGSI
+69 RGLSRIIPSVGAGV
-79 AKGTTSAI
+79 TSALDSTADAVSDI
-87 DKITDT
+87 AFRYQSALAKQTNSDRDL
-93 PAYVRN
+93 AAANVARRN
-99 LIAQSQAKKNYA
+99 
-111 TRVQS
+111 
-116 NAAKANAAYEKA
+116 YEKA
-128 RDTHVL
+128 NSTHLL
-134 GQGVQN
+134 GDNVKTWEQTVAEKN
-140 WQNKVD
+140 
-146 ARQDQIVLDN
+146 AQIVKDN
-156 PNSKVAEY
+156 PDSKLAETAY
-164 TGKAL
+164 KAT
-169 QLGEAVG
+169 QYAQTVG

-189 GVGIT
+189 GAGIA

-212 AAVSTAGKLGQAVG
+212 AAVSAAGKLGQAVG
-226 LGVMAMDVYAKSLD
+226 LGVMAMNVYDKSLD

-253 KKAFGDAVLEV
+253 KKAFGDAALEV

-288 VNRSLARA
+288 VNRSIAKA

-315 LSVAKAATR
+315 LSVAKAANR
-324 VSAMTGSTAFS
+324 VSAMMGSTAFS

-493 LGELYAQVSQD
+493 LGELYAQVSQE
-504 RSDAAAARIHNDVA
+504 RSDEAAARIHNDVA

-523 SESESVKKA
+523 SESASVEKA

-560 IDTEAARKSRA
+560 INTEAARKARA
-571 ETERTLKNAQANLE
+571 ETERTFKNAQANLE

-599 SKEDAAEKYGQEAV
+599 SKEGAAEKYGQEAV

-627 GRFYVADANG
+627 GRFYATDANG

-689 VNDAITQRG
+689 VNDSITQRG

-783 RLAKRYESSYLPRIK
+783 RLAKQYESSYLPRIK

-810 FDSYVKQKFVKLVEG
+810 FDSYVNQKFVKMVEG
-825 EIRARFMQTAFSSQ
+825 DIRARFMQTAFSSQ

-895 TNKKKNAEAVDMAFA
+895 TNKKKNAEAVESALLALDEDRRNQYNPPTNSGVKNNEAVSNSGANLHDFDGGSERRYTESRGKDGDGALGVGEENQGRVGGSESSQEPRAVEIVSKWLDRGSDETQMLLDSFGSEEAFA
-910 ELYDRENTD
+910 KRFLGMYDQSPIVAETWSNFFTD
-919 VGGEDHG
+919 V
-926 RNKRY
+926 
-931 YVARNER
+931 
-938 GVDGSD
+938 D
-944 AERTGARVDSYDA
+944 AAIEE
-957 HGLLPDS
+957 L
-964 YWEKRKSLSERYDR
+964 DR
-978 LDALAEGA
+978 L
-986 ETGTLIE
+986 
-993 TVDGKPVSYTYV
+993 
-1005 KNPND
+1005 
-1010 LPGNAKDMLADVEA
+1010 
-1024 FSRLSVSLGRPN
+1024 FGR
-1036 LEIYYILQTPVLKR
+1036 
-1050 KDGIVDQ
+1050 D
-1057 VGAYY
+1057 
-1062 SPHRNAIVVPLKS
+1062 
-1075 SWEWEYDDYNDFS
+1075 
-1088 TLVNVVQHEK
+1088 
-1098 THVVAR
+1098 
-1104 LIPESLDLFKDEL
+1104 
-1117 FSWFSPSDVVSFI
+1117 
-1130 SAVDKS
+1130 
-1136 HLDYYG
+1136 
-1142 HGIDSAN
+1142 
-1149 DMMNELFANT
+1149 
-1159 LGWNFGDPREAG
+1159 
-1171 ALLSDITDFDFEKLY
+1171 
-1186 AFREHF
+1186 
-1192 APVLTSFVKERGL
+1192 
-1205 DIDFTKWLEPTKT
+1205 
-1218 ELEKQSLKKEILH
+1218 
-1231 EEKLLFRDA
+1231 
-1240 IDAWASDNG
+1240 
-1249 LNIDDLD
+1249 
-1256 FFKNGPNIYVVKK
+1256 
-1269 QSSEIL
+1269 SSE
-1275 DIDTMM
+1275 M
-1281 SIPESDYVAILNAD
+1281 
-1295 SDDNGVYLSGGLY
+1295 
-1308 EDLYSAETEEY
+1308 
-1319 PYFTEEDR
+1319 YFE
-1327 YFADIDSS
+1327 DIDSS

-1346 YRNMLQDAPEETI
+1346 YRNMLKDAPEETI

-1388 DEVRDYA
+1388 DKVRDYA

-1448 FRQDLDLAKAA
+1448 FRQDLDLAKASM
-1459 VSALWG
+1459 SALWG

-1546 YFEDLEDDGIGMTEE
+1546 YFEDIEDDGIGMTEE
-1561 RLRQYRELQQKYGEN
+1561 RLRQYRELQAKYGSN

-1619 TPEELAASLRDGFLN
+1619 TPEDLAASLRDGFLN

-1801 FEKDSKGNVRLDK
+1801 FEKDSKGNVILDE
-1814 NNKPKRIIISDELR
+1814 NNKPKRIIISEELR

-1903 DIFLKDKTQGRTKTL
+1903 DIFLKDKTHGRTKTL
-1918 KAIDPELR
+1918 KAIDPEIR
-1926 KSLTDFAENDWAKD
+1926 KSLADFAENDWAKD

-1958 NEARKKMKL
+1958 NEARKKMKMDL
-1967 DILDKAAKKNNYLLE
+1967 LDKAAKKNSYLLE

-2055 GSAGAAAKLLIGGI
+2055 GGAGTAAKLLIGGI

-2153 LGKDDSHGKPFE
+2153 FGKDDSNGKPFE

-2193 MIVGALLAQLGL
+2193 LLIGALLAQLGL

-2218 YYDQMLGN
+2218 YYEQMLGN

-2390 NSVVPTYVRTVN
+2390 NSVAPMYVRTVN

-2497 YANGIEISA
+2497 YANGIEISV

-2576 YDFDL
+2576 YDFGL

>member
-16 APTSVVKVGTTPTQS
+16 APTSVAKVGTTPTQS
-31 YVSGSSL
+31 FVSGSSL

-93 PAYVRN
+93 PAYVGN

-116 NAAKANAAYEKA
+116 KAAKANAAYEKA

-146 ARQDQIVLDN
+146 ARRDQIVLDN

-169 QLGEAVG
+169 QLGEAAG
-176 EMLPS
+176 EMLPT
-181 VAASALVG
+181 VAVSALVG
-189 GVGIT
+189 GLGV
-194 AMGGKQ
+194 AAAGGRSAIAAAEAARSLGVASK
-200 ALALAGTSAAKA
+200 AAKA
-212 AAVSTAGKLGQAVG
+212 ITTASRIGEAAG
-226 LGVMAMDVYAKSLD
+226 LGVMAMDVYAKSID
-240 ESTALGY
+240 ESTKQGY

-253 KKAFGDAVLEV
+253 KKAFGDAALEV

-270 GGIAGLGTGVVSQ
+270 GGIAGLGEGVVSR
-283 VSKNV
+283 VSKNI
-288 VNRSLARA
+288 VNRSITKA

-315 LSVAKAATR
+315 LSVAKAANR
-324 VSAMTGSTAFS
+324 VSAMMESTALT
-335 RLASNAFGEA
+335 RLASKAFGEA
-345 AEEMIAEFLGPYIE
+345 SEEMISEFLGPYIE

-379 IGGAIVSFAMSPLGK
+379 IGGAILSFAMAPLGK
-394 LQTMIGTPDADIVE
+394 LQTMVGTPDADIVE

-453 SGDNVARGL
+453 SGDNVAKGL

-493 LGELYAQVSQD
+493 LGELYAQVSQE
-504 RSDAAAARIHNDVA
+504 RADAVAARIHNDVA
-518 KNTLI
+518 KNTMI
-523 SESESVKKA
+523 SESESVQKA

-540 VKFDE
+540 AKFDE

-560 IDTEAARKSRA
+560 IDTEAARKARA
-571 ETERTLKNAQANLE
+571 ETERTFKNAQANLE

-620 RVRDIQR
+620 RVKDIQR
-627 GRFYVADANG
+627 GRFYAADANG

-682 LEAFAKR
+682 LDAFAMR

-709 PGAHKFDVGYAH
+709 PGEHKFDVGYAH

-754 ISQEDAAAFH
+754 ISQEAAAEFH

-783 RLAKRYESSYLPRIK
+783 RLAKQYESSYLPRIK

-810 FDSYVKQKFVKLVEG
+810 FDSYVNQKFVKLVEG

-858 SVNDS
+858 SVSDS

-895 TNKKKNAEAVDMAFA
+895 TNKEKNAESVESALLALDEDRRNQYNPPTNSGVKNNEAVSNSGANLHDFDGGSERRYTESRGEDGDGALGVGEENQGRVGGSESSQEPRAVEIVSKWLDRGSDETQMLLDSFGSEEAFA
-910 ELYDRENTD
+910 KRFLGMYDQSPIVAETWSNFFTD
-919 VGGEDHG
+919 V
-926 RNKRY
+926 
-931 YVARNER
+931 
-938 GVDGSD
+938 D
-944 AERTGARVDSYDA
+944 AAIEE
-957 HGLLPDS
+957 L
-964 YWEKRKSLSERYDR
+964 DR
-978 LDALAEGA
+978 L
-986 ETGTLIE
+986 
-993 TVDGKPVSYTYV
+993 
-1005 KNPND
+1005 
-1010 LPGNAKDMLADVEA
+1010 
-1024 FSRLSVSLGRPN
+1024 FGR
-1036 LEIYYILQTPVLKR
+1036 
-1050 KDGIVDQ
+1050 D
-1057 VGAYY
+1057 
-1062 SPHRNAIVVPLKS
+1062 
-1075 SWEWEYDDYNDFS
+1075 
-1088 TLVNVVQHEK
+1088 
-1098 THVVAR
+1098 
-1104 LIPESLDLFKDEL
+1104 
-1117 FSWFSPSDVVSFI
+1117 
-1130 SAVDKS
+1130 
-1136 HLDYYG
+1136 
-1142 HGIDSAN
+1142 
-1149 DMMNELFANT
+1149 
-1159 LGWNFGDPREAG
+1159 
-1171 ALLSDITDFDFEKLY
+1171 
-1186 AFREHF
+1186 
-1192 APVLTSFVKERGL
+1192 
-1205 DIDFTKWLEPTKT
+1205 
-1218 ELEKQSLKKEILH
+1218 
-1231 EEKLLFRDA
+1231 
-1240 IDAWASDNG
+1240 
-1249 LNIDDLD
+1249 
-1256 FFKNGPNIYVVKK
+1256 
-1269 QSSEIL
+1269 SSE
-1275 DIDTMM
+1275 M
-1281 SIPESDYVAILNAD
+1281 
-1295 SDDNGVYLSGGLY
+1295 
-1308 EDLYSAETEEY
+1308 
-1319 PYFTEEDR
+1319 YFE
-1327 YFADIDSS
+1327 DIDSS
-1335 DDFDLDYELES
+1335 DDFDLDYELEA

-1448 FRQDLDLAKAA
+1448 FRQDLDFAKAA

-1546 YFEDLEDDGIGMTEE
+1546 YFEDLEDDGVGMTEE
-1561 RLRQYRELQQKYGEN
+1561 RLRQYRELQAKYGEN

-1583 INSNVATSKFASRLA
+1583 INSNVATSRFASRLA

-1747 TCAAATRAGQNLQ
+1747 TCSAATRAGQNLQ

-1801 FEKDSKGNVRLDK
+1801 FEKDSKGNVILDE
-1814 NNKPKRIIISDELR
+1814 NNKPKRIVISDELR
-1828 KKMYE
+1828 QKMYE

-1926 KSLTDFAENDWAKD
+1926 KSLADFAENDWAKD

-1967 DILDKAAKKNNYLLE
+1967 DILDKAAKKNSYLLE

-2000 AAANN
+2000 VAANN

-2055 GSAGAAAKLLIGGI
+2055 GSAGVAAKLLIGGI

-2078 ILSRGIE
+2078 ILSRGKD

-2153 LGKDDSHGKPFE
+2153 FGKDDSHGKPFE

-2390 NSVVPTYVRTVN
+2390 NSVAPTYVRTVN

-2497 YANGIEISA
+2497 YANGIEISV

-2535 VEGVKN
+2535 VEGEKN

-2576 YDFDL
+2576 YDFGL

>member
-1 MGIKLEDFTSGKYST
+1 MRVQLPAEVAAKLNTAATPVTKDST
-16 APTSVVKVGTTPTQS
+16 PAQS
-31 YVSGSSL
+31 YVSGASL
-38 LGGVSVPTLSQKIT
+38 LGDSSLAMGPSKADSVGLPATNR
-52 VEEPKVE
+52 
-59 NKNTGLEIVG
+59 NKNTNAQIIG
-69 RGLAALPGSI
+69 RGLSRIIPSVGAGV
-79 AKGTTSAI
+79 TSALDSTADAVSDI
-87 DKITDT
+87 AFRYQSALAKQTNSDRDL
-93 PAYVRN
+93 AAANVARRN
-99 LIAQSQAKKNYA
+99 
-111 TRVQS
+111 
-116 NAAKANAAYEKA
+116 YEKA
-128 RDTHVL
+128 NSTHLL
-134 GQGVQN
+134 GDNVKTWEQTVAEKN
-140 WQNKVD
+140 
-146 ARQDQIVLDN
+146 AQIVKDN
-156 PNSKVAEY
+156 PDSKLAETAY
-164 TGKAL
+164 KAT
-169 QLGEAVG
+169 QYAQTVG

-189 GVGIT
+189 GAGIA

-212 AAVSTAGKLGQAVG
+212 AAVSAAGKLGQAVG
-226 LGVMAMDVYAKSLD
+226 LGVMAMNVYDKSLD

-253 KKAFGDAVLEV
+253 KKAFGDAALEV

-288 VNRSLARA
+288 VNRSIAKA

-315 LSVAKAATR
+315 LSVAKAANR
-324 VSAMTGSTAFS
+324 VSAMMGSTAFS

-345 AEEMIAEFLGPYIE
+345 AEEMISEFLGPYIE

-453 SGDNVARGL
+453 SGDNVAKGL

-482 TAVDVSNAWKS
+482 TAVDVSNAWKA
-493 LGELYAQVSQD
+493 LGELYSQVSQE
-504 RSDAAAARIHNDVA
+504 RADAAAARIHNDVA

-523 SESESVKKA
+523 SESASVQKA
-532 QAAVDEAK
+532 QVAVDEAK
-540 VKFDE
+540 AKFDE

-560 IDTEAARKSRA
+560 IDTEAARKARA

-627 GRFYVADANG
+627 GRFYATDANG

-652 GGKRYSQLTKAQK
+652 GGNRYSQLTKAQK

-810 FDSYVKQKFVKLVEG
+810 FDSYVNQKFVKLVEG

-895 TNKKKNAEAVDMAFA
+895 TNKEKNAEAVESALLALDEDRRNQYNPPTNSGVKNNEAVSNSGANLHDFDGGSERRYTESRGKDGDGALGVGEENQGRVGGSESSQEPRAVEIVSKWLDRGSGETQMLLDSFGSEEAFA
-910 ELYDRENTD
+910 KRFLGMYDQSPIVAETWSNFFTD
-919 VGGEDHG
+919 V
-926 RNKRY
+926 
-931 YVARNER
+931 
-938 GVDGSD
+938 D
-944 AERTGARVDSYDA
+944 AAIEE
-957 HGLLPDS
+957 L
-964 YWEKRKSLSERYDR
+964 DR
-978 LDALAEGA
+978 L
-986 ETGTLIE
+986 
-993 TVDGKPVSYTYV
+993 
-1005 KNPND
+1005 
-1010 LPGNAKDMLADVEA
+1010 
-1024 FSRLSVSLGRPN
+1024 FGR
-1036 LEIYYILQTPVLKR
+1036 
-1050 KDGIVDQ
+1050 D
-1057 VGAYY
+1057 
-1062 SPHRNAIVVPLKS
+1062 
-1075 SWEWEYDDYNDFS
+1075 
-1088 TLVNVVQHEK
+1088 
-1098 THVVAR
+1098 
-1104 LIPESLDLFKDEL
+1104 
-1117 FSWFSPSDVVSFI
+1117 
-1130 SAVDKS
+1130 
-1136 HLDYYG
+1136 
-1142 HGIDSAN
+1142 
-1149 DMMNELFANT
+1149 
-1159 LGWNFGDPREAG
+1159 
-1171 ALLSDITDFDFEKLY
+1171 
-1186 AFREHF
+1186 
-1192 APVLTSFVKERGL
+1192 
-1205 DIDFTKWLEPTKT
+1205 
-1218 ELEKQSLKKEILH
+1218 
-1231 EEKLLFRDA
+1231 
-1240 IDAWASDNG
+1240 
-1249 LNIDDLD
+1249 
-1256 FFKNGPNIYVVKK
+1256 
-1269 QSSEIL
+1269 SSE
-1275 DIDTMM
+1275 M
-1281 SIPESDYVAILNAD
+1281 
-1295 SDDNGVYLSGGLY
+1295 
-1308 EDLYSAETEEY
+1308 
-1319 PYFTEEDR
+1319 
-1327 YFADIDSS
+1327 
-1335 DDFDLDYELES
+1335 
-1346 YRNMLQDAPEETI
+1346 
-1359 VRLYS
+1359 
-1364 KGTGNAKYK
+1364 
-1373 EISRNGAV
+1373 
-1381 RKLNIMS
+1381 
-1388 DEVRDYA
+1388 
-1395 NQVRESNLGKLVTGE
+1395 
-1410 IGLDEFSEKTGLS
+1410 
-1423 LDAYMAARQYGLSAL
+1423 
-1438 DLAEVKSLDK
+1438 
-1448 FRQDLDLAKAA
+1448 
-1459 VSALWG
+1459 
-1465 KSGLLEWLGNVRNG
+1465 
-1479 NLFGPT
+1479 
-1485 IIATGNNLL
+1485 
-1494 RAMEQI
+1494 
-1500 DSGNKLYSYAD
+1500 
-1511 NENSNVILSA
+1511 
-1521 DAMRE
+1521 
-1526 DILRTYE
+1526 
-1533 ERLRRRYGQNDPR
+1533 
-1546 YFEDLEDDGIGMTEE
+1546 YFEEIEDDGIGMTEE

-1655 DRHKEKTYSKDGKV
+1655 DRHKEKAYSKDGKV

-1734 EELFNQI
+1734 DELFNQI

-1801 FEKDSKGNVRLDK
+1801 FEKDSKGNVRLDE

-1828 KKMYE
+1828 QKMYE

-1967 DILDKAAKKNNYLLE
+1967 DILDKAAKKNSYLLE

-1987 AGKRAYKEAFVRY
+1987 AGKRAYKEAFVHY

-2055 GSAGAAAKLLIGGI
+2055 GSAGVAAKLLIGGI

-2078 ILSRGIE
+2078 ILSRGKD

-2153 LGKDDSHGKPFE
+2153 FGKDDSHGKPFE

-2390 NSVVPTYVRTVN
+2390 NSVAPMYVRTVN

-2411 QLFAKTGDNSII
+2411 QLFSQTGDNSII

-2497 YANGIEISA
+2497 YANGIEIPV

-2535 VEGVKN
+2535 VEGEKN

-2576 YDFDL
+2576 YDFGL

>member
-1 MGIKLEDFTSGKYST
+1 MRVQLPAEVAAKLNTAATPVTKDST
-16 APTSVVKVGTTPTQS
+16 PAQS
-31 YVSGSSL
+31 YVSGASL
-38 LGGVSVPTLSQKIT
+38 LGDSSLAIGPSKSDSVGLPAINR
-52 VEEPKVE
+52 
-59 NKNTGLEIVG
+59 NKNTNAQIIG
-69 RGLAALPGSI
+69 RGLSRIIPSVGAGV
-79 AKGTTSAI
+79 TSALDSTADAVSDI
-87 DKITDT
+87 AFRYQSALAKQTNSDRDL
-93 PAYVRN
+93 AAANVARRN
-99 LIAQSQAKKNYA
+99 
-111 TRVQS
+111 
-116 NAAKANAAYEKA
+116 YEKA
-128 RDTHVL
+128 NSTHLL
-134 GQGVQN
+134 GDNVKTWEQTVAEKN
-140 WQNKVD
+140 
-146 ARQDQIVLDN
+146 AQIVKDN
-156 PNSKVAEY
+156 PDSKLAE
-164 TGKAL
+164 KAYKAT
-169 QLGEAVG
+169 QYAQTVG

-189 GVGIT
+189 GAGIA

-212 AAVSTAGKLGQAVG
+212 AAVSAAGKLGQAVG
-226 LGVMAMDVYAKSLD
+226 LGVMAMNVYDKSLD

-253 KKAFGDAVLEV
+253 KKAFGDAALEV

-288 VNRSLARA
+288 VNRSIAKA

-315 LSVAKAATR
+315 LSVAKAANR
-324 VSAMTGSTAFS
+324 VSAMMESTAFS

-394 LQTMIGTPDADIVE
+394 LQTMVGTPDADIVE

-453 SGDNVARGL
+453 SGDNVAKGL

-493 LGELYAQVSQD
+493 LGELYAQVSQE
-504 RSDAAAARIHNDVA
+504 RADAVAARIHNDVA

-523 SESESVKKA
+523 SESASVQKA

-540 VKFDE
+540 AKFDE

-560 IDTEAARKSRA
+560 IDTEAARKARA

-599 SKEDAAEKYGQEAV
+599 SKEGAAEKYGQEAV

-620 RVRDIQR
+620 RVKDIQR
-627 GRFYVADANG
+627 GRFYAADANG

-652 GGKRYSQLTKAQK
+652 GGKRFSQLTKAQK

-709 PGAHKFDVGYAH
+709 PGEHKFDVGYAH

-754 ISQEDAAAFH
+754 ISQEAAAEFH

-783 RLAKRYESSYLPRIK
+783 RLAKQYESSYLPRIK

-810 FDSYVKQKFVKLVEG
+810 LDSYVKQKFVKLVEG

-895 TNKKKNAEAVDMAFA
+895 TNKEKNAEAVESALLALDEDRRNQYNPPTNSGVKNNEAVSNSGANLHDFDGGSERQYTESRGKDGDGALGVGEENQSRVGGSESSQEPRAVEIVSKWLDRGSDETQMLLDSFGGEEAFA
-910 ELYDRENTD
+910 KRFLGMYDQSPIVAETWSNFFTD
-919 VGGEDHG
+919 V
-926 RNKRY
+926 
-931 YVARNER
+931 
-938 GVDGSD
+938 D
-944 AERTGARVDSYDA
+944 AAIEE
-957 HGLLPDS
+957 L
-964 YWEKRKSLSERYDR
+964 DR
-978 LDALAEGA
+978 L
-986 ETGTLIE
+986 
-993 TVDGKPVSYTYV
+993 
-1005 KNPND
+1005 
-1010 LPGNAKDMLADVEA
+1010 
-1024 FSRLSVSLGRPN
+1024 FGR
-1036 LEIYYILQTPVLKR
+1036 
-1050 KDGIVDQ
+1050 D
-1057 VGAYY
+1057 
-1062 SPHRNAIVVPLKS
+1062 
-1075 SWEWEYDDYNDFS
+1075 
-1088 TLVNVVQHEK
+1088 
-1098 THVVAR
+1098 
-1104 LIPESLDLFKDEL
+1104 
-1117 FSWFSPSDVVSFI
+1117 
-1130 SAVDKS
+1130 
-1136 HLDYYG
+1136 
-1142 HGIDSAN
+1142 
-1149 DMMNELFANT
+1149 
-1159 LGWNFGDPREAG
+1159 
-1171 ALLSDITDFDFEKLY
+1171 
-1186 AFREHF
+1186 
-1192 APVLTSFVKERGL
+1192 
-1205 DIDFTKWLEPTKT
+1205 
-1218 ELEKQSLKKEILH
+1218 
-1231 EEKLLFRDA
+1231 
-1240 IDAWASDNG
+1240 
-1249 LNIDDLD
+1249 
-1256 FFKNGPNIYVVKK
+1256 
-1269 QSSEIL
+1269 SSE
-1275 DIDTMM
+1275 M
-1281 SIPESDYVAILNAD
+1281 YF
-1295 SDDNGVYLSGGLY
+1295 
-1308 EDLYSAETEEY
+1308 EDL
-1319 PYFTEEDR
+1319 
-1327 YFADIDSS
+1327 DSS

-1448 FRQDLDLAKAA
+1448 FKQDLDLAKAS

-1561 RLRQYRELQQKYGEN
+1561 RLRQYRELQAKYGEN

-1669 IKETVVKHKTIND
+1669 IKETVVKHKTLND

-1688 GLLTSGK
+1688 GMLTSGK

-1801 FEKDSKGNVRLDK
+1801 FERDSKGNVILDE

-1926 KSLTDFAENDWAKD
+1926 KSLMDFAENDWAKD

-1967 DILDKAAKKNNYLLE
+1967 DILDKAAKKNSYLLE

-1987 AGKRAYKEAFVRY
+1987 AGKLAYKEAFVRY

-2055 GSAGAAAKLLIGGI
+2055 GSAGVAAKLLIGGI

-2078 ILSRGIE
+2078 ILSRGKD

-2153 LGKDDSHGKPFE
+2153 FGKDDSHGKPFE

-2390 NSVVPTYVRTVN
+2390 NSVAPMYVRTVN

-2497 YANGIEISA
+2497 YANGIEISV

-2535 VEGVKN
+2535 VEGEKN

-2576 YDFDL
+2576 YDFGL

>member
-1 MGIKLEDFTSGKYST
+1 MREQLPAEVAAKLNTAATPVTKDST
-16 APTSVVKVGTTPTQS
+16 PAQS
-31 YVSGSSL
+31 YVSGASL
-38 LGGVSVPTLSQKIT
+38 LGDSSLAMGPSKADSVGLPATNR
-52 VEEPKVE
+52 
-59 NKNTGLEIVG
+59 NKNTNAQIIG
-69 RGLAALPGSI
+69 RGLSRIIPSVGAGA
-79 AKGTTSAI
+79 TSALDSTADAASDI
-87 DKITDT
+87 AFRYQSALAKQTNSDRDL
-93 PAYVRN
+93 AAANVARRN
-99 LIAQSQAKKNYA
+99 
-111 TRVQS
+111 
-116 NAAKANAAYEKA
+116 YEKA
-128 RDTHVL
+128 NSTHLL
-134 GQGVQN
+134 GD
-140 WQNKVD
+140 KVKTWEQTV
-146 ARQDQIVLDN
+146 AEKNAQIVKDN
-156 PNSKVAEY
+156 PDSKLAETAY
-164 TGKAL
+164 KAT
-169 QLGEAVG
+169 QYAQTVG

-189 GVGIT
+189 GAGIA

-212 AAVSTAGKLGQAVG
+212 AAVSAAGKLGQAVG
-226 LGVMAMDVYAKSLD
+226 LGVMAMNVYDKSLD

-253 KKAFGDAVLEV
+253 KKAFGDAALEV

-288 VNRSLARA
+288 VNRSIAKA

-315 LSVAKAATR
+315 LSVAKAANR
-324 VSAMTGSTAFS
+324 VSSMMESTALT
-335 RLASNAFGEA
+335 RLASHAFGEA
-345 AEEMIAEFLGPYIE
+345 AEEMISEFLGPYIE

-379 IGGAIVSFAMSPLGK
+379 IGGAIVSFAMAPLGK
-394 LQTMIGTPDADIVE
+394 LQTMVGTPDADIVE

-453 SGDNVARGL
+453 SGDNVAKGL

-493 LGELYAQVSQD
+493 LGELYAQVSQE

-523 SESESVKKA
+523 AESASVKKA

-540 VKFDE
+540 AKFDE

-560 IDTEAARKSRA
+560 IDTEAARKARA
-571 ETERTLKNAQANLE
+571 ETERTFKNAQANLE
-585 KAIENARR
+585 KEIENARR

-599 SKEDAAEKYGQEAV
+599 SKEGAAEKYGQEAV

-620 RVRDIQR
+620 RVKDIQR
-627 GRFYVADANG
+627 GRFYATDANG

-652 GGKRYSQLTKAQK
+652 GGKRFSQLTKAQK
-665 AEVDAASKAY
+665 AEVDAASKSY

-709 PGAHKFDVGYAH
+709 PGEHKFDVGYAH

-754 ISQEDAAAFH
+754 ISQEAAAEFH

-810 FDSYVKQKFVKLVEG
+810 LDSYVKQKFVKLVEG

-895 TNKKKNAEAVDMAFA
+895 TNKKKNADAVEQAFKDIDEASGN
-910 ELYDRENTD
+910 LYNADKNN
-919 VGGEDHG
+919 VGGNEDA
-926 RNKRY
+926 RNRRY
-931 YVARNER
+931 YVAKHSGRSESSNAPSAGENKGLGGPDVLSSGDYENKRPALLERARGLRTLRN
-938 GVDGSD
+938 
-944 AERTGARVDSYDA
+944 
-957 HGLLPDS
+957 
-964 YWEKRKSLSERYDR
+964 
-978 LDALAEGA
+978 GA
-986 ETGTLIE
+986 EIGEITFG
-993 TVDGKPVSYTYV
+993 DDSRSPVYQYV
-1005 KNPND
+1005 KNRED
-1010 LPGNAKDMLADVEA
+1010 LPGTVKDTLADMDEL
-1024 FSRLSVSLGRPN
+1024 SRFSVSTGKQELLP
-1036 LEIYYILQTPVLKR
+1036 YFVLDAVR
-1050 KDGIVDQ
+1050 LNGADGGHEK
-1057 VGAYY
+1057 VGGFYDPTY
-1062 SPHRNAIVVPLKS
+1062 NIIVVPFKHY
-1075 SWEWEYDDYNDFS
+1075 EDYVDEYSVPNSFTIPNS
-1088 TLVNVVQHEK
+1088 FAIRHEQTHAVQY
-1098 THVVAR
+1098 
-1104 LIPESLDLFKDEL
+1104 LIPDSCDLFIDELYSSSGFSARELNDLISDCYKYHLRYYGDSLRSAESLYNEL
-1117 FSWFSPSDVVSFI
+1117 FSDIVSG
-1130 SAVDKS
+1130 SLGKLPQRYQEQL
-1136 HLDYYG
+1136 LD
-1142 HGIDSAN
+1142 
-1149 DMMNELFANT
+1149 
-1159 LGWNFGDPREAG
+1159 
-1171 ALLSDITDFDFEKLY
+1171 
-1186 AFREHF
+1186 FRKRF
-1192 APVLTSFVKERGL
+1192 APVLTQFVNERGL
-1205 DIDFTKWLEPTKT
+1205 NIDFTDWLEPTKT
-1218 ELEKQSLKKEILH
+1218 ELEMQSLELEKQSLEKEILH
-1231 EEKLLFRDA
+1231 EKKLLFRDA

-1256 FFKNGPNIYVVKK
+1256 FFPNGQFIYVVKK

-1281 SIPESDYVAILNAD
+1281 SIPESDYVAILDAD
-1295 SDDNGVYLSGGLY
+1295 SDDNGGYLSGGLY

-1319 PYFTEEDR
+1319 PYFIEED
-1327 YFADIDSS
+1327 
-1335 DDFDLDYELES
+1335 L
-1346 YRNMLQDAPEETI
+1346 
-1359 VRLYS
+1359 
-1364 KGTGNAKYK
+1364 
-1373 EISRNGAV
+1373 
-1381 RKLNIMS
+1381 
-1388 DEVRDYA
+1388 
-1395 NQVRESNLGKLVTGE
+1395 
-1410 IGLDEFSEKTGLS
+1410 
-1423 LDAYMAARQYGLSAL
+1423 
-1438 DLAEVKSLDK
+1438 
-1448 FRQDLDLAKAA
+1448 
-1459 VSALWG
+1459 
-1465 KSGLLEWLGNVRNG
+1465 
-1479 NLFGPT
+1479 
-1485 IIATGNNLL
+1485 
-1494 RAMEQI
+1494 
-1500 DSGNKLYSYAD
+1500 
-1511 NENSNVILSA
+1511 
-1521 DAMRE
+1521 
-1526 DILRTYE
+1526 
-1533 ERLRRRYGQNDPR
+1533 

-1561 RLRQYRELQQKYGEN
+1561 RLRQYRELQAKYGEN

-1583 INSNVATSKFASRLA
+1583 INSNVATSRFASRLA

-1619 TPEELAASLRDGFLN
+1619 TPEDLAASLRDGFLN

-1801 FEKDSKGNVRLDK
+1801 FEKDSKGNVILDK

-1967 DILDKAAKKNNYLLE
+1967 DILDKAAKKNGYLLE

-2045 SMLNELEHMS
+2045 SMLNELEHMR
-2055 GSAGAAAKLLIGGI
+2055 GGAGTAAKLLIGGI

-2153 LGKDDSHGKPFE
+2153 FGKDDSHGKPFE

-2193 MIVGALLAQLGL
+2193 LLIGALLAQLGL

-2390 NSVVPTYVRTVN
+2390 NSVAPTYVRTVN

-2497 YANGIEISA
+2497 YANGIEISV

>member
-1 MGIKLEDFTSGKYST
+1 MTFDQIRRMAALQLDEDPADMDELSRFSASIGEKELLPYFVLDDVRLNG
-16 APTSVVKVGTTPTQS
+16 ADGGYEKVGGFYDPTDNTIVVPFKHYEDYVDEYAVPNSFTIPNSFAIRHEQTHAVQYLIPDS
-31 YVSGSSL
+31 YDLFIDELYSSSSFSARELNDLISGYYKYHLRYYGDSLRSAESLYNELFSDIVSGS
-38 LGGVSVPTLSQKIT
+38 
-52 VEEPKVE
+52 
-59 NKNTGLEIVG
+59 
-69 RGLAALPGSI
+69 
-79 AKGTTSAI
+79 
-87 DKITDT
+87 
-93 PAYVRN
+93 
-99 LIAQSQAKKNYA
+99 
-111 TRVQS
+111 
-116 NAAKANAAYEKA
+116 
-128 RDTHVL
+128 
-134 GQGVQN
+134 
-140 WQNKVD
+140 
-146 ARQDQIVLDN
+146 
-156 PNSKVAEY
+156 
-164 TGKAL
+164 
-169 QLGEAVG
+169 
-176 EMLPS
+176 
-181 VAASALVG
+181 
-189 GVGIT
+189 
-194 AMGGKQ
+194 
-200 ALALAGTSAAKA
+200 
-212 AAVSTAGKLGQAVG
+212 
-226 LGVMAMDVYAKSLD
+226 
-240 ESTALGY
+240 
-247 DFATSS
+247 
-253 KKAFGDAVLEV
+253 
-264 GTEMLF
+264 
-270 GGIAGLGTGVVSQ
+270 
-283 VSKNV
+283 
-288 VNRSLARA
+288 
-296 AASEGA
+296 
-302 EQLIKMT
+302 
-309 GVEKAV
+309 
-315 LSVAKAATR
+315 
-324 VSAMTGSTAFS
+324 
-335 RLASNAFGEA
+335 
-345 AEEMIAEFLGPYIE
+345 
-359 RMTTNPNASNASID
+359 
-373 QIIEAG
+373 
-379 IGGAIVSFAMSPLGK
+379 LGK
-394 LQTMIGTPDADIVE
+394 LPQ
-408 KARLTYKLQDYDQ
+408 R
-421 NVRMMKDL
+421 
-429 IYDAVAGEDL
+429 
-439 TAVEKQMGRELTKV
+439 
-453 SGDNVARGL
+453 
-462 TSDYQRQAAR
+462 YQEQ
-472 ILNDLEASGH
+472 LLD
-482 TAVDVSNAWKS
+482 
-493 LGELYAQVSQD
+493 
-504 RSDAAAARIHNDVA
+504 
-518 KNTLI
+518 
-523 SESESVKKA
+523 
-532 QAAVDEAK
+532 
-540 VKFDE
+540 F
-545 AVKAYDIAVNRNDGS
+545 
-560 IDTEAARKSRA
+560 RKR
-571 ETERTLKNAQANLE
+571 
-585 KAIENARR
+585 
-593 GAELRL
+593 
-599 SKEDAAEKYGQEAV
+599 
-613 DNFLASQ
+613 
-620 RVRDIQR
+620 
-627 GRFYVADANG
+627 
-637 NERLYTKDQYAAEKF
+637 
-652 GGKRYSQLTKAQK
+652 
-665 AEVDAASKAY
+665 
-675 QDAVTKE
+675 
-682 LEAFAKR
+682 
-689 VNDAITQRG
+689 
-698 LGGKLRVELVK
+698 
-709 PGAHKFDVGYAH
+709 
-721 NGVIYFTQERVH
+721 
-733 TTEAADYF
+733 
-741 LSHEFLHAIEDKF
+741 
-754 ISQEDAAAFH
+754 
-764 KTIRSA
+764 
-770 MDTIGFNYDEWFA
+770 
-783 RLAKRYESSYLPRIK
+783 
-798 SEAKQ
+798 
-803 KGKKGKE
+803 
-810 FDSYVKQKFVKLVEG
+810 
-825 EIRARFMQTAFSSQ
+825 
-839 SILQSLAVETPEL
+839 
-852 LERAKQ
+852 
-858 SVNDS
+858 
-863 SIAELTDTMWDY
+863 
-875 ERLVILDRI
+875 
-884 NKALTAPVSAE
+884 
-895 TNKKKNAEAVDMAFA
+895 
-910 ELYDRENTD
+910 
-919 VGGEDHG
+919 
-926 RNKRY
+926 
-931 YVARNER
+931 
-938 GVDGSD
+938 
-944 AERTGARVDSYDA
+944 
-957 HGLLPDS
+957 
-964 YWEKRKSLSERYDR
+964 
-978 LDALAEGA
+978 
-986 ETGTLIE
+986 
-993 TVDGKPVSYTYV
+993 
-1005 KNPND
+1005 
-1010 LPGNAKDMLADVEA
+1010 
-1024 FSRLSVSLGRPN
+1024 
-1036 LEIYYILQTPVLKR
+1036 
-1050 KDGIVDQ
+1050 
-1057 VGAYY
+1057 
-1062 SPHRNAIVVPLKS
+1062 
-1075 SWEWEYDDYNDFS
+1075 
-1088 TLVNVVQHEK
+1088 
-1098 THVVAR
+1098 
-1104 LIPESLDLFKDEL
+1104 
-1117 FSWFSPSDVVSFI
+1117 
-1130 SAVDKS
+1130 
-1136 HLDYYG
+1136 
-1142 HGIDSAN
+1142 
-1149 DMMNELFANT
+1149 
-1159 LGWNFGDPREAG
+1159 
-1171 ALLSDITDFDFEKLY
+1171 
-1186 AFREHF
+1186 F
-1192 APVLTSFVKERGL
+1192 APVLTQFVNERGL
-1205 DIDFTKWLEPTKT
+1205 NIDFTDWLEPTKT
-1218 ELEKQSLKKEILH
+1218 ELELQSLEAEMQYLESEKEYLENKIVH

-1256 FFKNGPNIYVVKK
+1256 FFPNGPEIYVVKK

-1275 DIDTMM
+1275 DLGTLM
-1281 SIPESDYVAILNAD
+1281 SIPKSDYVAILDAD
-1295 SDDNGVYLSGGLY
+1295 SDDNGGYLSGSLY

-1319 PYFTEEDR
+1319 PYFIEEDQ

-1533 ERLRRRYGQNDPR
+1533 ERLRRRHGQDEMGFSDFSDFLEEAGTHDTPLGEDGPYRSMYFQKLHEARQQRWDRQQSEKMQKEEERHNRALEADRRRADLRRSRWEQARAEDPVKKPSLHASDPQIVSDAVKHLQNYLPRLNQLWRTTKSSEEVLDAIFYDLSKKGTRHSGNTGVLRASVKRLLRDAGWDSAVESGEDAAEVVLKYLSDFDSGANDPR

-1561 RLRQYRELQQKYGEN
+1561 RLRQYRELQMKYGEN

-1634 GVNTHIVMTD
+1634 GLNTHIVMTD
-1644 DAAIAEARSRI
+1644 EAAIAEARSRI
-1655 DRHKEKTYSKDGKV
+1655 GMHKEKTYSKDGKV

-1682 AFTYAK
+1682 AFIYAK

-1760 AFSLLKK
+1760 AFALLKK

-1773 LYYIESQADQLISE
+1773 LYYIESQANQLISE

-1801 FEKDSKGNVRLDK
+1801 FEKDSKGNVILDE
-1814 NNKPKRIIISDELR
+1814 NNKPKRIIISEELR
-1828 KKMYE
+1828 QKMYE
-1833 CTTKEEMNAVEEEII
+1833 CTTMEEMNAVEEEII

-1926 KSLTDFAENDWAKD
+1926 KSLMDFAENDWAKD

-1967 DILDKAAKKNNYLLE
+1967 DILDKAAKKNSYLLE

-2055 GSAGAAAKLLIGGI
+2055 GGAGTAAKLLIGGI

-2153 LGKDDSHGKPFE
+2153 FGKDDSHGKPFE

-2175 AIADALDQM
+2175 AIADAIDQM

-2193 MIVGALLAQLGL
+2193 LLIGALLAQLGL

-2390 NSVVPTYVRTVN
+2390 NSVAPMYVRTVN

-2497 YANGIEISA
+2497 YANGIEISV

-2535 VEGVKN
+2535 VEGEKN

>member
-16 APTSVVKVGTTPTQS
+16 APTSVAKVGTTPTQS
-31 YVSGSSL
+31 FVSGSSL
-38 LGGVSVPTLSQKIT
+38 LGGVPVPTLSQKIT

-146 ARQDQIVLDN
+146 ARRDQIVLDN

-169 QLGEAVG
+169 QLGEAAG
-176 EMLPS
+176 EMLPT

-189 GVGIT
+189 GLGV
-194 AMGGKQ
+194 AAAGGRSAIAAAEAARSLGVASK
-200 ALALAGTSAAKA
+200 AAKA
-212 AAVSTAGKLGQAVG
+212 ITTASRIGEAAG
-226 LGVMAMDVYAKSLD
+226 LGVMAMNVYAKSID
-240 ESTALGY
+240 ESTKQGY
-247 DFATSS
+247 DFVISS
-253 KKAFGDAVLEV
+253 KKAFGDAALEV

-270 GGIAGLGTGVVSQ
+270 GGIAGLGEGVVSR
-283 VSKNV
+283 VSKNI
-288 VNRSLARA
+288 VNRSITKA

-302 EQLIKMT
+302 EQLIKMA

-315 LSVAKAATR
+315 LSVAKAANR
-324 VSAMTGSTAFS
+324 VSSMMESTALT
-335 RLASNAFGEA
+335 RLASHAFGEA
-345 AEEMIAEFLGPYIE
+345 AEEMISEFLGPYIE

-379 IGGAIVSFAMSPLGK
+379 IGGAVLSFAMAPLGK
-394 LQTMIGTPDADIVE
+394 LKTMVGTPDADIVE

-453 SGDNVARGL
+453 SGDNVAKGL
-462 TSDYQRQAAR
+462 TSDYQRQAVR

-493 LGELYAQVSQD
+493 LGELYAQVSQE
-504 RSDAAAARIHNDVA
+504 RADAAAARIHNDVA

-523 SESESVKKA
+523 AESASVKKA

-560 IDTEAARKSRA
+560 IDTEAARKARA

-599 SKEDAAEKYGQEAV
+599 SKEGAAEKYGQEAV

-620 RVRDIQR
+620 RVKDIQR
-627 GRFYVADANG
+627 GRFYATDANG

-709 PGAHKFDVGYAH
+709 PGEHKFDVGYAH

-754 ISQEDAAAFH
+754 ISQEAAAEFH

-783 RLAKRYESSYLPRIK
+783 RLAKQYESSYLPRIK

-810 FDSYVKQKFVKLVEG
+810 LDSYVKQKFVKLVEG

-895 TNKKKNAEAVDMAFA
+895 TNKKKNAEAV
-910 ELYDRENTD
+910 
-919 VGGEDHG
+919 
-926 RNKRY
+926 
-931 YVARNER
+931 
-938 GVDGSD
+938 
-944 AERTGARVDSYDA
+944 
-957 HGLLPDS
+957 
-964 YWEKRKSLSERYDR
+964 
-978 LDALAEGA
+978 
-986 ETGTLIE
+986 
-993 TVDGKPVSYTYV
+993 
-1005 KNPND
+1005 
-1010 LPGNAKDMLADVEA
+1010 
-1024 FSRLSVSLGRPN
+1024 
-1036 LEIYYILQTPVLKR
+1036 
-1050 KDGIVDQ
+1050 
-1057 VGAYY
+1057 
-1062 SPHRNAIVVPLKS
+1062 
-1075 SWEWEYDDYNDFS
+1075 
-1088 TLVNVVQHEK
+1088 
-1098 THVVAR
+1098 
-1104 LIPESLDLFKDEL
+1104 ES
-1117 FSWFSPSDVVSFI
+1117 
-1130 SAVDKS
+1130 
-1136 HLDYYG
+1136 
-1142 HGIDSAN
+1142 
-1149 DMMNELFANT
+1149 
-1159 LGWNFGDPREAG
+1159 
-1171 ALLSDITDFDFEKLY
+1171 ALLSLDEDRRNQYNPPTNSGVKNNEAVSNSGANLHDFDGG
-1186 AFREHF
+1186 
-1192 APVLTSFVKERGL
+1192 SERRYTESRGKDGDGAL
-1205 DIDFTKWLEPTKT
+1205 GVGEENQGRVGGSESSQEPRAVEIVSKWLDRGSDETQMLLDSFGSEEAFAKRFLGMYDQSPIVAETWSNFFT
-1218 ELEKQSLKKEILH
+1218 DVDAAIEELDR
-1231 EEKLLFRDA
+1231 LFGR
-1240 IDAWASDNG
+1240 N
-1249 LNIDDLD
+1249 
-1256 FFKNGPNIYVVKK
+1256 
-1269 QSSEIL
+1269 SSE
-1275 DIDTMM
+1275 M
-1281 SIPESDYVAILNAD
+1281 
-1295 SDDNGVYLSGGLY
+1295 
-1308 EDLYSAETEEY
+1308 
-1319 PYFTEEDR
+1319 YFE
-1327 YFADIDSS
+1327 DIDSS

-1388 DEVRDYA
+1388 DKVRDYA

-1448 FRQDLDLAKAA
+1448 FRRDLDLAKAA
-1459 VSALWG
+1459 VSALRG

-1533 ERLRRRYGQNDPR
+1533 ERLRRRYGQDEMGFSDFSDFLEEAGTHDTPLGEDGPYRSMYFQKLHEAGQQRWDRQQSEKMQKEEESHNRALEADRRRADLRRSRWEQARAEDPVKKPSLHASDPQIVSDAVKHLQNYLPRLNQLWRTTKSSEEVLDAIFYDLSKKGTRHSGNTGVLRASVKRLLRDAGWDSAVESGEDAAEVVLKYLSDFDSGANDPR

-1561 RLRQYRELQQKYGEN
+1561 RLRQYRELQMKYGEN

-1644 DAAIAEARSRI
+1644 DAAIVEARSRI

-1706 QLIVEMTNQYKEL
+1706 QLIVEMTNQYKEI
-1719 NEGSDNVQPIESKNT
+1719 NEGSERVQAIESKNT
-1734 EELFNQI
+1734 DELFNQI

-1747 TCAAATRAGQNLQ
+1747 TCSAATRAGQNLQ

-1801 FEKDSKGNVRLDK
+1801 FEKDSKGNVILDE
-1814 NNKPKRIIISDELR
+1814 NNKPKRIVISDELR
-1828 KKMYE
+1828 QKMYE
-1833 CTTKEEMNAVEEEII
+1833 CTTQEEMNAVEEEII

-1903 DIFLKDKTQGRTKTL
+1903 DIFLKDKTRGRTKTL

-1926 KSLTDFAENDWAKD
+1926 KSLMDFAENDWAKD

-1967 DILDKAAKKNNYLLE
+1967 DILDKAAKKNSYLLE

-2055 GSAGAAAKLLIGGI
+2055 GGAGTAAKLLIGGI

-2153 LGKDDSHGKPFE
+2153 FGKDDSHGKPFE

-2390 NSVVPTYVRTVN
+2390 NSVAPMYVRTVN

-2497 YANGIEISA
+2497 YANGIEISV

-2535 VEGVKN
+2535 VEGEKN